1 MKNAIFFNPR
11 CGNCRDTLELL
22 EKRGVDVPV
31 VEYLKEPP
39 DVKTLKEV
47 CGLLGMRPYDL
58 VRQKEALFT
67 ELKLDSIS
75 PDDDARWYELL
86 ARHPVLIQRPIVVYE
101 GKAAICRPPQDVL
114 KILE

>member
-11 CGNCRDTLELL
+11 CSNCRDTLALL
-22 EKRGVDVPV
+22 KERGVDVPI

-39 DVKTLKEV
+39 DVATLKEL

-58 VRQKEALFT
+58 VRRKEPLFD
-67 ELKLDSIS
+67 ELKLGAVK

-86 ARHPVLIQRPIVVYE
+86 TRHPVLIQRPIVVYE
-101 GKAAICRPPQDVL
+101 GKAAICRPPEDVL
-114 KILE
+114 KIL